1 MKQRGTIHRT
11 QRQLEVRWSEPR
23 GWPPQICPCCGPPET
38 QEWPSWSCRSAHLSL
53 TRLDNPSF
61 IHGFRWCNEMQWT
74 YIPRHNWSTS
84 QPTTSP
90 ARPAFLQQP
99 QHQALLSRRGCRT
112 AARYA
117 ALRWALRGW
126 RRATGHGAPSATG
139 DGWARK
145 APGRADGNMVPA
157 CPGMVRGTMGQ
168 KLAYY
173 HQEDLGHKCEDSDLW
188 DGSTLLIFSDLQ
200 WGALLPAMLM
210 TGYQRFDPGL
220 ILRLE
225 NMLWLLTSM
234 NHQIVTLL
242 FKSQEPTFRSY
253 IFQSVGLVCC
263 SWCGLP
269 SCPASFGGPNSGCL
283 KIQNEAPKSD
293 RSRILLLDSYQAD
306 KARGANFGTPDST
319 WPHPHHA
326 SQMTPASSMTHNP
339 WNKGCFCLLESKVTF
354 CFRWRHTLCN
364 CTCTILYY
372 LVVVIACWN
381 TLYHIV

>member
-1 MKQRGTIHRT
+1 MKCNEPIYPDIIGVPLNPRHPPLGQPSSSSHSTKLCCLGAGVA
-11 QRQLEVRWSEPR
+11 RQPGMLRCAERCVGGGVPR
-23 GWPPQICPCCGPPET
+23 G
-38 QEWPSWSCRSAHLSL
+38 
-53 TRLDNPSF
+53 
-61 IHGFRWCNEMQWT
+61 M
-74 YIPRHNWSTS
+74 
-84 QPTTSP
+84 
-90 ARPAFLQQP
+90 AR
-99 QHQALLSRRGCRT
+99 QARQ
-112 AARYA
+112 
-117 ALRWALRGW
+117 
-126 RRATGHGAPSATG
+126 ATGELGKHLAEPMGTWS
-139 DGWARK
+139 RH
-145 APGRADGNMVPA
+145 V
-157 CPGMVRGTMGQ
+157 PGMVRGTMGQ

-225 NMLWLLTSM
+225 NMLWLLASM